1 MSPADET
8 RLFLKYLHNLASA
21 GYWFERALTAELRRF
36 LATGPGPGPGSEAV
50 VVDFGCGARPLA
62 RVFEGFAGR
71 VLGVD
76 VYPGGQVD
84 VVYDGRRL
92 PLADHSVDLVFASSA
107 FEHVEDLAA
116 ALAEIARV
124 LRPGGRLAAVVPF
137 VGHVHGAPFD
147 YHRPTRFGWRSLL
160 GRAFPGAPVTLAPVD
175 DRLTCALGLITAQMN
190 FVLYDLLRG
199 AARMCGYRSPAPGLG
214 QGGASPEGGAA
225 AGLRA
230 AYAVARLN
238 PLNFLLGLAAWLAAW
253 IGPQRPA
260 EGEITSGYLIVVD
273 KP

>member
-1 MSPADET
+1 MSPADQT
-8 RLFLKYLHNLASA
+8 RLFLKHLHNLASA

-36 LATGPGPGPGSEAV
+36 LATGPGSGPGSGAL

-62 RVFEGFAGR
+62 RVFEGFAGC

-92 PLADHSVDLVFASSA
+92 PLADASVDLVFASSA
-107 FEHVEDLAA
+107 FEHIDDLAA

-124 LRPGGRLAAVVPF
+124 LRPGGRLAAVAPF

-147 YHRPTRFGWRSLL
+147 YHRPTRFGWQSLL
-160 GRAFPGAPVTLAPVD
+160 ASAFPGAHATLTPVD
-175 DRLTCALGLITAQMN
+175 DRLTCAIGLITAQLN
-190 FVLYDLLRG
+190 FVLYDLLRW
-199 AARMCGYRSPAPGLG
+199 AARRFGYRSPAPGLS
-214 QGGASPEGGAA
+214 QGGASPEGGARA
-225 AGLRA
+225 PLRA
-230 AYAVARLN
+230 AYALARLN
-238 PLNFLLGLAAWLAAW
+238 PLNFLLGLAAWLVAW
-253 IGPQRPA
+253 IGFRRPA
-260 EGEITSGYLIVVD
+260 EGEITSGYLIVVE